1 LIVPPL
7 EVGNK
12 VKKPNNSIEAFVL
25 EHVFLWPWLRDTIL
39 APCLPHFWGLGM
51 QNPFTYLPPFW
62 VICASKEVPKQH
74 LPTNGWKFSHW
85 DFVVDEA
92 QLNPSWALPWF
103 GLGR

>member
-1 LIVPPL
+1 
-7 EVGNK
+7 
-12 VKKPNNSIEAFVL
+12 
-25 EHVFLWPWLRDTIL
+25 
-39 APCLPHFWGLGM
+39 
-51 QNPFTYLPPFW
+51 